1 MAVLGEL
8 QIEWVTN
15 LLIKQALLK
24 EFNARKA
31 RNKLFFSCISILSE
45 NKSILYLRKECQMAK
60 E

>member
-15 LLIKQALLK
+15 LIKQVILK

-31 RNKLFFSCISILSE
+31 RNKHFSPV
-45 NKSILYLRKECQMAK
+45 YPF
-60 E
+60 

>member
-15 LLIKQALLK
+15 LIKQVILK

-31 RNKLFFSCISILSE
+31 RNKHFFPCISILSK
-45 NKSILYLRKECQMAK
+45 NKSILYLRKECQIAK